1 MSKFKMGDT
10 VLYNGVEP
18 GVIIS
23 VNDNNGDIDY
33 DVELNNG
40 AIQTKTYSN
49 YLKPITRVEQ
59 LQHKSKNNGPLSQ
72 SEMIDYIHLYNQME
86 ENERNK
92 ENSSNKITNL
102 NKATNTVLK
111 QKGFSALTKD
121 LNYYPYGMGGKRKS
135 KKVKKSKKRKSKK
148 RGKQGKK
155 SKKYLAK
162 K

>member
-33 DVELNNG
+33 NVELNDG
-40 AIQTKTYSN
+40 STKTKTYSN
-49 YLKPITRVEQ
+49 YLKPITRLEQ
-59 LQHKSKNNGPLSQ
+59 LQHKSKKYGPLLQ

-92 ENSSNKITNL
+92 PIKPDFSKVINDTNKML
-102 NKATNTVLK
+102 
-111 QKGFSALTKD
+111 QKSGLIPKNVDYTQ
-121 LNYYPYGMGGKRKS
+121 LPYGLGGKRKS
-135 KKVKKSKKRKSKK
+135 KKVKKSKKRKTKK
-148 RGKQGKK
+148 RGKR
-155 SKKYLAK
+155 YLAK
-162 K
+162 RYLAKN